1 MYLFA
6 ADNFETL
13 GVETPCSRERGLLEA
28 EAALKMVVN
37 ALGRA
42 V

>member
-6 ADNFETL
+6 ADNSEIL

-28 EAALKMVVN
+28 EAALKIMIN
-37 ALGRA
+37 APGRA